1 MEIDHVHFF
10 VEDALAQR
18 DWFVET
24 LGFQAIAT
32 AHNAHSQTAVVRSG
46 DTWFLV
52 SSPLT
57 AHSPVADYLTRHP
70 PGVADVAIRVEQL
83 QPLLEQA
90 ARWGATILQPLQQDW
105 QEGQSVRW
113 AAIAGWGDWR
123 HTLVEAQSQRYKS
136 VYDHVLTLPWF
147 LASGMDVTLP
157 AIPVSAVPAGDRLH
171 PDTQLL
177 GIDHVVLNVPVG
189 ELERAI
195 AWYEA
200 VLGLQRQ
207 QRFSIQTQQSGLCS
221 QVLGHPNGSIQLP
234 INEPASA
241 NSQIQEF
248 LDINRG
254 AGVQHIALRAASA
267 VAAIAHLRQL
277 GLAFLSVPTVYY
289 DQLRLR
295 PGFPL
300 SEPEWRAIAHHQIL
314 ADWQSDN
321 PHALL
326 LQAFTQPIFAQP
338 TFFFEIIERKT
349 YCTNQQV
356 LQAKGFGEGNFLAL
370 FQAIEL
376 EQMKRQ
382 LDSV

>member
-10 VEDALAQR
+10 VEDALMQR

-32 AHNAHSQTAVVRSG
+32 GRNAHSQTAVVRSG
-46 DTWFLV
+46 DIWFLI

-57 AHSPVADYLTRHP
+57 ANSPVADYLTRHP

-90 ARWGATILQPLQQDW
+90 ARWGATILQPLRQDG
-105 QEGQSVRW
+105 QSGQSVRW
-113 AAIAGWGDWR
+113 GAIAGWGDWR
-123 HTLVEAQSQRYKS
+123 HTLVEARPQPDET
-136 VYDHVLTLPWF
+136 YDTIVNLPWF
-147 LASGMDVTLP
+147 LASGMDVTLQ
-157 AIPVSAVPAGDRLH
+157 AIPVSAVPEGDRIHL
-171 PDTQLL
+171 DSRLL
-177 GIDHVVLNVPVG
+177 AIDHVVLNVPVG

-200 VLGLQRQ
+200 VLGLRRQ
-207 QRFSIQTQQSGLCS
+207 QRFSIQTGQSGLCS
-221 QVLGHPNGSIQLP
+221 QVLGHPSGSIQLP

-248 LDINRG
+248 LDLNRG

-267 VAAIAHLRQL
+267 VEAIAQL
-277 GLAFLSVPTVYY
+277 QQRGLTFLSVPPVYY

-300 SEPEWRAIAHHQIL
+300 SDAEWRAIAHHQIL

-338 TFFFEIIERKT
+338 TFFFEVIERKT